1 MVDEEGRFT
10 PAAGADLQGQSV
22 LEEGN
27 ATGKKTQTFSSKA
40 EINQN
45 VLLNSIHI

>member
-27 ATGKKTQTFSSKA
+27 ATGKKTHKHSVPKLKSTKTFF
-40 EINQN
+40 
-45 VLLNSIHI
+45 